1 MVVTKSGDGINF
13 CWYYVLQFRD
23 DREPVDVLQNH
34 TQVTVNV
41 SEERQCIDLDL
52 EQTRHAGIDYTIQS
66 ADLKIILVNL
76 GFFWQQK
83 KKLPLLIEDI

>member
-1 MVVTKSGDGINF
+1 MVVTKSGDGNF

-52 EQTRHAGIDYTIQS
+52 EQTRYAGIDYTIQS